1 MIAQDV
7 PREGLSYGLFEPLL
21 FAAAVYAILF
31 VVSRVLE
38 GRGDRRGATLGDVAF
53 GLLLL
58 MAAYVVVLAVNA
70 LASEYELVWDML
82 VTTVVITV
90 FFLLLIGLLL
100 VLTEKALRGVSRLRG
115 GLSRRRRRLSA
126 PGG

>member
-7 PREGLSYGLFEPLL
+7 PAEGLSYGLFQPVFLAALL
-21 FAAAVYAILF
+21 YAALVVVGRILD
-31 VVSRVLE
+31 
-38 GRGDRRGATLGDVAF
+38 GRGDPRGQKVGDAAF

-58 MAAYVVVLAVNA
+58 AGAYVVVLAVVA

-82 VTTVVITV
+82 VTTAVITV

-100 VLTEKALRGVSRLRG
+100 VLAERGIGGISRL
-115 GLSRRRRRLSA
+115 RRRRRD
-126 PGG
+126 

>member
-7 PREGLSYGLFEPLL
+7 PREGLSYDLFQPLL
-21 FAAAVYAILF
+21 LAAAVYAILF

-38 GRGDRRGATLGDVAF
+38 GRGDRRGEKLGDVAF

-58 MAAYVVVLAVNA
+58 MGAYVLVLAVNA

-100 VLTEKALRGVSRLRG
+100 VLVEKGLGRLGRLR
-115 GLSRRRRRLSA
+115 RR
-126 PGG
+126 